1 MRDVAERRSIFS
13 RSSMKGLEIKAS
25 KAIWADDRRQE
36 FRTRVDSDAAQRH
49 FLQKT
54 ARRTTLPSSW
64 FARFENSQRISGG
77 AC

>member
-1 MRDVAERRSIFS
+1 
-13 RSSMKGLEIKAS
+13 MKGLEIKAS
-25 KAIWADDRRQE
+25 KTIWADDRRQE

-64 FARFENSQRISGG
+64 FARSRTANEVREVLVELRNKVTD
-77 AC
+77 